1 MKIEFG
7 GTSSAAVLLAAPA
20 RPDVPA
26 SPAPGQTPRAAAPE
40 PAPVPQAQDVSEAV
54 EKLNARFAPHRM
66 EAQYSIDEH
75 TKDII
80 IKIVNADSGEVVRQI
95 PTESAL
101 RLVAALR
108 TASPHLLDE
117 KA

>member
-7 GTSSAAVLLAAPA
+7 GTSSAVAALLAPPA
-20 RPDVPA
+20 RPDVAAA
-26 SPAPGQTPRAAAPE
+26 SPAAPAAPRPE
-40 PAPVPQAQDVSEAV
+40 PAPAPEPRDVSEVV

-108 TASPHLLDE
+108 TTSPHLLDE